1 MSRQKTAGKWVK
13 NRNIRQEDP
22 TSGKED
28 GGFGTSSVRV
38 TKHKRKFKEKKKKRK
53 MCKGSPK
60 LILRNRK

>member
-38 TKHKRKFKEKKKKRK
+38 TKHKRKFKEKKKKK
-53 MCKGSPK
+53 E
-60 LILRNRK
+60 NV

>member
-38 TKHKRKFKEKKKKRK
+38 TKHKRKFKEKKKK
-53 MCKGSPK
+53 KGK
-60 LILRNRK
+60 CVKGALN